1 MNSTSFSDPTE
12 SLILGILKAIEA
24 FVTEDSFCLQSKA
37 QLTQYLLNM
46 QDVASVPIKQA
57 AQRVC
62 QRYCDEGAALMASGV
77 STSTD
82 LRIQLY
88 NACSHRM
95 QRVERT
101 ERARSTETMWGRTG
115 SGNGSYAWTRQYL
128 NSKGKG
134 SSSKGSSSSSRR
146 SKDVSSSSKSKDH
159 SSNSKSKDYSS
170 NSKSKDYSSNSKH
183 SKDYS
188 SASRG
193 FNSHSYALDN
203 QSSLMSDE
211 PADASTHYI
220 AYSPPAIDPQPRY
233 IPVNRHTIISSDY
246 NGANTGDETANESPA
261 IHGIPVARDRDE
273 NGAIPITDTIS
284 SAAGV
289 STGADISE
297 SDVSPVEEDV
307 HHVLRIQ
314 TGDSSEMEPSD
325 YQAEYNS
332 HQMSM
337 SAREMMYRLNSD
349 SSDDELMSHKYN
361 YSESEE
367 ESPERRRI
375 NEIASVFHVFIQLY
389 QSCSYICIIQ
399 QQYSVLYDQLLKVVA
414 DINQFV
420 GLLARCNG

>member
-1 MNSTSFSDPTE
+1 MSSYVNSNSFSDSTE
-12 SLILGILKAIEA
+12 ALLLGILKAIEV

-37 QLTQYLLNM
+37 QLTQYLLSM

-62 QRYCDEGAALMASGV
+62 QRYCEEGAVLMASGV

-101 ERARSTETMWGRTG
+101 ERARSTEAMWGRTG

-134 SSSKGSSSSSRR
+134 SSSSSRH

-159 SSNSKSKDYSS
+159 SSNSKSKDHSS
-170 NSKSKDYSSNSKH
+170 NSKL

-193 FNSHSYALDN
+193 LNSHSYALDN
-203 QSSLMSDE
+203 QSSLISDE
-211 PADASTHYI
+211 PADASTHYV
-220 AYSPPAIDPQPRY
+220 AYSPPAIDPSPRY
-233 IPVNRHTIISSDY
+233 LPVNRHTIISSDY
-246 NGANTGDETANESPA
+246 NGTNTGDEATNGSPA
-261 IHGIPVARDRDE
+261 IHSIPVASDRDE
-273 NGAIPITDTIS
+273 TGRTLMTDAIG
-284 SAAGV
+284 SAADV
-289 STGADISE
+289 DTGADISE
-297 SDVSPVEEDV
+297 SDVSPIEEDV
-307 HHVLRIQ
+307 RHVLRIQ
-314 TGDSSEMEPSD
+314 TKDSSEIEASA
-325 YQAEYNS
+325 YQTEYNS
-332 HQMSM
+332 HQMLM
-337 SAREMMYRLNSD
+337 STHEMMHRLNSD

-420 GLLARCNG
+420 GLSA